1 MRVFYSGGFVR
12 GREVGSV
19 ELYGKALNPWDLGRR
34 VGRLGQVADIEPFV
48 FEEGPARGVRALRFR
63 TGGGL
68 SFDVLCDRR
77 MDLGAAEYRGAPLA
91 WLSPTGVVA
100 RSEERRVGK
109 ECRSRW
115 SPYH

>member
-1 MRVFYSGGFVR
+1 MRVFYSGGVVR
-12 GREVGSV
+12 GKKVGSMD
-19 ELYGKALNPWDLGRR
+19 LYGKALAPRELCRR
-34 VGRLGQVADIEPFV
+34 IGRLGQMAGIEPFV
-48 FEEGPARGVRALRFR
+48 FDEGPARGVRALRFR
-63 TGGGL
+63 TGGSL
-68 SFDVLCDRR
+68 SFDVLCDRG
-77 MDLGAAEYRGAPLA
+77 MDLGAAEYRGVPLA